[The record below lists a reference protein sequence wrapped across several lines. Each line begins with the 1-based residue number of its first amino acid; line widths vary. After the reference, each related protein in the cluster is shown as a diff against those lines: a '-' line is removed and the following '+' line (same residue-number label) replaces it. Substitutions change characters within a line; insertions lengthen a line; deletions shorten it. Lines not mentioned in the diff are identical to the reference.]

1 MKNYDPS
8 SSSPSS
14 KLVPR
19 RSGIPATMATTTT
32 IMRRSFN
39 HYQVAVAFLL
49 GILFG
54 SNMKGS
60 IQLVQ
65 NCSCPSLAG
74 GKSDGSMDQF
84 AILPENTNFNNNINQ
99 KKTKYD
105 MSTIKG
111 KSTNNNGNS
120 NSNTTT
126 AQLSPTKQQKA
137 KFTSINSLPVSQIR
151 KTEETPGDTK
161 ETTMHQTDTN
171 NDSVRTTS
179 TTTTTTT
186 SLTPQKD
193 TMKVP
198 IMNSKVVESI
208 QAAAAQND
216 DNDIDWS
223 DLMFH
228 MHGHDDD
235 AIVVES
241 HKLVFFPIAK
251 NGSTE
256 WKIL

>member
-1 MKNYDPS
+1 
-8 SSSPSS
+8 
-14 KLVPR
+14 
-19 RSGIPATMATTTT
+19 MATTTT

-39 HYQVAVAFLL
+39 HHQVAVAFLL

-65 NCSCPSLAG
+65 NCNCPSSAG
-74 GKSDGSMDQF
+74 GNSGGSMDHF
-84 AILPENTNFNNNINQ
+84 AILPDNTNFINNKKKK
-99 KKTKYD
+99 KKTRYDNDNKYD

-111 KSTNNNGNS
+111 KSTNINGNN
-120 NSNTTT
+120 NSNKTT
-126 AQLSPTKQQKA
+126 AQLSPTKQQKT
-137 KFTSINSLPVSQIR
+137 KMTYINSLPVSQIR

-161 ETTMHQTDTN
+161 ETTTNQTDTN

-179 TTTTTTT
+179 TTTT
-186 SLTPQKD
+186 LTPQKD

-208 QAAAAQND
+208 QAVAAQND
-216 DNDIDWS
+216 DSDIDWS

-235 AIVVES
+235 AIVIES